1 MEHLLDDSSSSTIS
15 SQNASQT
22 IVNGWTLLC

>member
-22 IVNGWTLLC
+22 IVNG